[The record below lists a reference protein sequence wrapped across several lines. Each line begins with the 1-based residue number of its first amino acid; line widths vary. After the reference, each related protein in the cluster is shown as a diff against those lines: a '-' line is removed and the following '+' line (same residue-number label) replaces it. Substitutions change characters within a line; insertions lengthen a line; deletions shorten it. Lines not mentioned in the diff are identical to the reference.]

1 MGKITAHLKN
11 ILDVTT
17 FYTGNMFLCH
27 KINIQYKYTMKRRNI
42 WEQCFIYK
50 QIFLPPKI
58 VVFPLELVDE
68 IILHEMSH
76 LKFMHHRKQFWEYFS
91 FLQGRDAKLCKMK
104 ESVFFAKYDE
114 MIEFLLK

>member
-1 MGKITAHLKN
+1 MGKITAHLKKYFRCDN
-11 ILDVTT
+11 ILHRKYVPLPQ
-17 FYTGNMFLCH
+17 N
-27 KINIQYKYTMKRRNI
+27 KYTMKRRNI
-42 WEQCFIYK
+42 WGQCSIYK

-58 VVFPLELVDE
+58 VVFPLELIDE

-91 FLQGRDAKLCKMK
+91 FLLGRDAKLCKMK

>member
-1 MGKITAHLKN
+1 
-11 ILDVTT
+11 
-17 FYTGNMFLCH
+17 
-27 KINIQYKYTMKRRNI
+27 MKRRNI
-42 WEQCFIYK
+42 WGQCSIDK

-58 VVFPLELVDE
+58 VVFPLELIDE

-104 ESVFFAKYDE
+104 ESVFFVKYDE
-114 MIEFLLK
+114 MIEVLLK